1 MKTLFRYV
9 FQAADF
15 EWRFNENGERVRVSV
30 RTGYQLPVPMVSLET
45 VDFKVYKYFKSLPK
59 DSKF

>member
-1 MKTLFRYV
+1 MILL

-30 RTGYQLPVPMVSLET
+30 RSGYQLPMPTVASET
-45 VDFKVYKYFKSLPK
+45 VDYKVFI
-59 DSKF
+59 F